1 MTMHLEDMDLSD
13 EPAAPTP
20 QPPPEVIGQG
30 ADQEAAAHTAYRAP
44 STPAPQR
51 LAPVTPAATAHPLA
65 DRFAEEHVIACCLL
79 DQGPTLDR
87 ARAILTP
94 ASFNTPECAI
104 LFRQLSS
111 LADEG
116 LPLTDAALV
125 EYRAEQLRGI
135 NPMLLVQL
143 TDPDKYPTTAHAGLM
158 IERVRELASRRT
170 IQREIRKALEQI
182 DNGADTADLRPE
194 IRSMAPALSLDTSTD
209 AISTRRVRHATKP
222 AEPVTRLFL
231 NGKPVCTP
239 ANLTTIISRAK
250 TGKTTAL
257 GAAVAAILGA
267 HYDRHDLDTFK
278 FSAPHTDEAVILIDT
293 EQSPYDAWTCHHR
306 TLQRAG
312 DPVDPEWLHHYA
324 LVGLG
329 AKQLRDSL
337 TSILARATTAHK
349 GIFTIILD
357 GVADFVTSVNDEAET
372 NEFVAWLQ
380 GLAVA
385 HNTPIICVIHSNEGV
400 KNGDDGRG
408 HLGKQ
413 LTRKAES
420 NLLLKKVGEITTI
433 TSEKQRKAPITEQ
446 DGVAFRWD
454 DEYQRHVSCE
464 PEEEEARP
472 KGGKPKQ
479 YFFDKFTSIFPRSA
493 DKAMTKLALL
503 RFAQDISDIK
513 ETAFRDI
520 LNEAVGRGELIRTSR
535 AGAFH
540 YHLNVP
546 GPV

>member
-1 MTMHLEDMDLSD
+1 MHLEDMDLSD
-13 EPAAPTP
+13 EPVPLPDPLANIDVFVPRTTTHLSSF
-20 QPPPEVIGQG
+20 PPPEVIGQG
-30 ADQEAAAHTAYRAP
+30 ADQEAAAQITYRAP
-44 STPAPQR
+44 H
-51 LAPVTPAATAHPLA
+51 TPAATAQLH
-65 DRFAEEHVIACCLL
+65 DRAAEAHVLSCLL
-79 DQGPTLDR
+79 LE
-87 ARAILTP
+87 P
-94 ASFNTPECAI
+94 AQAKLLPAAFYFPEHRLLYLSIQRLLAASAPVELATI
-104 LFRQLSS
+104 AADLSDKGQFTTTGGWPFLF
-111 LADEG
+111 
-116 LPLTDAALV
+116 
-125 EYRAEQLRGI
+125 GI
-135 NPMLLVQL
+135 ENR
-143 TDPDKYPTTAHAGLM
+143 TEIPTTLHFQHYAAR
-158 IERVRELASRRT
+158 ITELANRRAT
-170 IQREIRKALEQI
+170 QRHAQATLQAIASGQALPKAPQVTQLL
-182 DNGADTADLRPE
+182 ATDTTA
-194 IRSMAPALSLDTSTD
+194 A
-209 AISTRRVRHATKP
+209 RRVRFALKP
-222 AEPVTRLFL
+222 QEPVTRLFL

-267 HYDRHDLDTFK
+267 HYDHHDLDTFK

-324 LVGLG
+324 LVGMG
-329 AKQLRDSL
+329 ARQLRDSL

-380 GLAVA
+380 SLAVL
-385 HNTPIICVIHSNEGV
+385 HNTPIICVIHSNEGI

-433 TSEKQRKAPITEQ
+433 TSEKQRKAPITEK

-454 DEYQRHVSCE
+454 DEYQRHVTCE
-464 PEEEEARP
+464 PEEEESRP

-479 YFFDKFTSIFPRSA
+479 YHFDHFTGIFPRSA
-493 DKAMTKLALL
+493 DKAMTKQQLL
-503 RFAQDISDIK
+503 RYAVDIAPIK
-513 ETAFRDI
+513 ETSFREI
-520 LNEAVGRGELIRTSR
+520 LHDATERGELVRTSKH
-535 AGAFH
+535 GAFH

-546 GPV
+546 SGSR